1 MHDAASAAQEKAS
14 EVREQGSTRL
24 RDQFDERSNQAGSQ
38 VRSLADALR
47 RSGDDLSNEGNTS
60 GARVAGQAADR
71 IERVGTYLEQKS
83 GDEVMREIE
92 TFARSLQDTEGG
104 PRFASVK
111 IDSANLERVLS
122 SRDGTFIVN
131 RIRGSLGFS
140 PI

>member
-1 MHDAASAAQEKAS
+1 MA
-14 EVREQGSTRL
+14 
-24 RDQFDERSNQAGSQ
+24 
-38 VRSLADALR
+38 
-47 RSGDDLSNEGNTS
+47 
-60 GARVAGQAADR
+60 
-71 IERVGTYLEQKS
+71 
-83 GDEVMREIE
+83 EIE
-92 TFARSLQDTEGG
+92 AFAAGIQDVGRG